1 MKDTDKVKELL
12 ENLSPKP
19 LPPEFRRKIL
29 STAYQKQR
37 KFQVI
42 IPVLQ
47 KVFFICVVLGVM
59 ALVFDTVITNS
70 ENKHIAAMMD
80 GFQASEVMI
89 EKDLQ
94 EIAVELFEIEYVKH
108 LQTLYEDKVVHEGF
122 SGEPDA
128 YVLIEA
134 LNELHIFSLKK
145 IATNYLPRKEIS
157 PEQEYAFEN
166 RSKFKKIRLFIIAL
180 INNKIH
186 VQEETNFGASG
197 NITF

>member
-80 GFQASEVMI
+80 GFQASRVLI

-94 EIAVELFEIEYVKH
+94 EIAVELFEIEYDKNLNQWLMRH
-108 LQTLYEDKVVHEGF
+108 YKTAKKSAKLTSYQNIIEILKEQT
-122 SGEPDA
+122 
-128 YVLIEA
+128 
-134 LNELHIFSLKK
+134 NEK
-145 IATNYLPRKEIS
+145 
-157 PEQEYAFEN
+157 
-166 RSKFKKIRLFIIAL
+166 
-180 INNKIH
+180 
-186 VQEETNFGASG
+186 
-197 NITF
+197 